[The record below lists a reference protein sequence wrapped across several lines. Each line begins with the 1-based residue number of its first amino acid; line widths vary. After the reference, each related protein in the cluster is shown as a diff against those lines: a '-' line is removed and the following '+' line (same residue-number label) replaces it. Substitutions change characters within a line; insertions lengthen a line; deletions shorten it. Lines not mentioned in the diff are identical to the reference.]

1 MFTIKPYFRRVGF
14 AVLNCCNYI
23 IHSQCAFVKR
33 KMPIMNVFVAYVQI
47 VANFLCKI
55 NKKGMKNMFYKT
67 LLNECDKKGV
77 KLTNVFKELGLSS
90 GNMSRWKNG
99 VTPSAVNL
107 KKLSDYFGIS
117 VDDLLGNKVHLKD
130 ERLESEQ
137 DKEIK
142 TKLNS
147 LSEKIRS

>member
-1 MFTIKPYFRRVGF
+1 
-14 AVLNCCNYI
+14 
-23 IHSQCAFVKR
+23 
-33 KMPIMNVFVAYVQI
+33 MNV
-47 VANFLCKI
+47 
-55 NKKGMKNMFYKT
+55 T
-67 LLNECDKKGV
+67 KKGV

-147 LSEKIRS
+147 LSEKDKELVLDLMNCVCCLLLF